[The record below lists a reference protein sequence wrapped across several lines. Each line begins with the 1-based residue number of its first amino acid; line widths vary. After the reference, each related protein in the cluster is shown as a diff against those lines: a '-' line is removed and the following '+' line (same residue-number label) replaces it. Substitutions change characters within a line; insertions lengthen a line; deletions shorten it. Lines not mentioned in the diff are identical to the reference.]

1 MADICL
7 LLEKVTKTNMLI
19 NIDWDFETAVK
30 EISNKYYP
38 GGMTTGP
45 LRNRQVEAWGQL
57 VGRTRALTEFDSAI
71 QRYDSRTAFG
81 REYRVTLPTL
91 RHFREFFEN
100 LPDDQVTES
109 EVTNMTK
116 VFISYSWD
124 NDDHKNWVRELAT
137 RLRSDGIDVT
147 LDQWHLV
154 PGDQLPEFM
163 ERSIRE
169 SDYVLIVCTH
179 KYKERSNN
187 RRGGVGYEGDI
198 ITAEF
203 MATRNHRKFIPI
215 LRQQPWENSA
225 PNWLLGKYYI
235 DLSASP
241 YPQIFYDDLLTTLL
255 GTREKAPPVGAA
267 TRGNAS
273 TNKISGKSKAEIST
287 DFEPIQITGIVAD
300 QVGVPRNDGTR
311 GSALY
316 RVPFR
321 LTQQPPREWSELFV
335 NNWNRPPSFTTMHR
349 PGIASIVGDTVV
361 LDGTTIEEVKD
372 YHRDTLVLVIE
383 ETNKHYKE
391 IIERRQKA
399 IEREQ
404 ERLKAHKQKVDDI
417 SNQIKFSDD

>member
-1 MADICL
+1 
-7 LLEKVTKTNMLI
+7 MLI
-19 NIDWDFETAVK
+19 NKDWDFETAVK

-38 GGMTTGP
+38 GGITTGP

-57 VGRTRALTEFDSAI
+57 VGRARALTEFDSAI
-71 QRYDSRTAFG
+71 QRYGSRTAFG

-100 LPDDQVTES
+100 LPDAQVTES

-124 NDDHKNWVRELAT
+124 NDDHKNWVRGLAT

-163 ERSIRE
+163 ERSVRE

-287 DFEPIQITGIVAD
+287 GFEPIQITGIVAD
-300 QVGVPRNDGTR
+300 QVGVPRNDGTH

-321 LTQQPPREWSELFV
+321 LTQQPPREWAELFV
-335 NNWNRPPSFTTMHR
+335 NNWNRPPRFTTMHR
-349 PGIASIVGDTVV
+349 PGIASVVGDTVV
-361 LDGTTIEEVKD
+361 LDGTTVEEVKD
-372 YHRDTLVLVIE
+372 YHRDTLVLVIQ

-391 IIERRQKA
+391 FIERRQKA

-404 ERLKAHKQKVDDI
+404 EQLKTHKQKVDDI